1 MYSEIIFLYYFEDLK
16 GALLTAVCFCLATFL
31 ASIAAT
37 HMSYIFYGFG
47 VWIGSVIGFTIAYA
61 RLHWM
66 ENNLNEHMFCRG
78 NIMKRAK
85 GIKPSPKVFDLEEQ
99 RKSTGSLEI
108 EANGAT
114 EKQKDD
120 EKTAIYH

>member
-1 MYSEIIFLYYFEDLK
+1 
-16 GALLTAVCFCLATFL
+16 
-31 ASIAAT
+31 
-37 HMSYIFYGFG
+37 
-47 VWIGSVIGFTIAYA
+47 
-61 RLHWM
+61 
-66 ENNLNEHMFCRG
+66 
-78 NIMKRAK
+78 MKRAK